1 MDEIDDK
8 IEEAAPN
15 LSLDMV
21 GKVREKL
28 QSIGVIDTDDLKLVT
43 ETEEDLSGILRPIS
57 ARKFLLHIKE
67 GN

>member
-8 IEEAAPN
+8 IDETLPN

-28 QSIGVIDTDDLKLVT
+28 QSIGVIGTDDLKLV
-43 ETEEDLSGILRPIS
+43 TEEDLSGILRPIS
-57 ARKFLLHIKE
+57 ARKFLLDIK
-67 GN
+67 